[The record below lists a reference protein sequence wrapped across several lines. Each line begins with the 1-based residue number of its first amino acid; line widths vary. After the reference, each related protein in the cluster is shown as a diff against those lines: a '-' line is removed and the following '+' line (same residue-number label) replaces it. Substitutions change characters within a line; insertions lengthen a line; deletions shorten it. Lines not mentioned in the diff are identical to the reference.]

1 MNKKIVAL
9 AVAAAFS
16 TPALADSG
24 NIAWYGKVYLNA
36 ESVKNDKN
44 VAPAKDSALRV
55 ISNTSRLGI
64 KGSEDIGN
72 GMSGI
77 FQYEVQVDTAGADTA
92 NGTGFGSATRNS
104 GVGLEGNFGKVIVG
118 KWDTPFKTAHNK
130 VELFD
135 NASSFTA
142 LNLIGHAGGAGTTVK
157 AAGVDATSVTFP
169 AETIA
174 GTTNYNTRQSG
185 VIEYWT
191 PKFGAIQGALS
202 YSPDAAPTITKT
214 KSRLSIS
221 GTFEQDAISAS
232 AAYESRPDATNAG
245 KTDSGLRLVGK
256 YTMGDIWVGAT
267 LERIAVEATTSY
279 TQSNVE
285 LVGQYKVGAN
295 KFAATYAKAGNTNVA
310 STGANQLTLRY
321 GHDYS
326 ARTEVFAAFTSLSND
341 SLGAYALTNTFG
353 AAANQAGSKQ
363 TVIGAGVIHTF

>member
-1 MNKKIVAL
+1 MNKKIIAL

-55 ISNTSRLGI
+55 LSNTSRLGI
-64 KGSEDIGN
+64 KGSEDLGN
-72 GMSGI
+72 GMNGI
-77 FQYEVQVDTAGADTA
+77 FQYEVQVDAAGSAD
-92 NGTGFGSATRNS
+92 NGFGSATRNT

-142 LNLIGHAGGAGTTVK
+142 LNLIGHAGSS
-157 AAGVDATSVTFP
+157 ATS
-169 AETIA
+169 
-174 GTTNYNTRQSG
+174 YNTRQAG
-185 VIEYWT
+185 VVEYWT

-202 YSPDAAPTITKT
+202 YSPDQAPTTT
-214 KSRLSIS
+214 ADKSRLSLA
-221 GTFEQDAISAS
+221 GTYEQDAISAT
-232 AAYESRPDATNAG
+232 AAYENRSDASIAG
-245 KTDSGLRLVGK
+245 QTDSALRLVGK
-256 YTMGDIWVGAT
+256 YTMGDMWVGAT
-267 LERIAVEATTSY
+267 VESIKVSLTSY
-279 TQSNVE
+279 TQKNIE
-285 LVGQYKVGAN
+285 LVGQYKMGAN
-295 KFAATYAKAGNTNVA
+295 KFAATFAKAGNTSAA
-310 STGANQLTLRY
+310 SSGAKQLTLRY

-326 ARTEVFAAFTSLSND
+326 VRTEVFAAFTSLSND
-341 SLGAYALTNTFG
+341 TAGNYGLTNTFG
-353 AAANQAGSKQ
+353 STATPNNQLGSKQ